1 MYIHAGNNRMIR
13 TRTIIGVFD
22 MDTATMTGATR
33 DFLRKAERS
42 GRMINVKDD
51 IPKSFVLTEDG
62 SVYVAQISTAAL
74 VGRAGALYDTD

>member
-33 DFLRKAERS
+33 DFLRKAERL
-42 GRMINVKDD
+42 GRMINIKDD

-62 SVYVAQISTAAL
+62 LVYVSQISTAAL
-74 VGRAGALYDTD
+74 VGRAGALCDTD